1 MRERRKSLATRRQP
15 VVDKSVYSSV
25 VLVGHEMSYG
35 TTRISAVAH
44 GILRQLSQAEGK
56 PMAALLDE
64 AVEALRRQRFLE
76 GVNAAY
82 ASLRADPRAWQAIEE
97 ERRAWDATLPDGLAV
112 AEGRAAFGPRTHS
125 KRSRKR
131 R

>member
-1 MRERRKSLATRRQP
+1 M
-15 VVDKSVYSSV
+15 
-25 VLVGHEMSYG
+25 GYG
-35 TTRISAVAH
+35 TTRISATAH
-44 GILRQLSQAEGK
+44 EVLRELSKAEGK

-82 ASLRADPRAWQAIEE
+82 AALRSDPGAWSTIAD
-97 ERRAWDATLPDGLAV
+97 ERRAWDATLHDGLAV
-112 AEGRAAFGPRTHS
+112 AEGRAPYAAPPRR

>member
-1 MRERRKSLATRRQP
+1 M
-15 VVDKSVYSSV
+15 
-25 VLVGHEMSYG
+25 GYG
-35 TTRISAVAH
+35 TTRISVAAH
-44 GILRQLSQAEGK
+44 EILRELSKAEGK
-56 PMAALLDE
+56 PMLALLDE

-76 GVNAAY
+76 QLNAAY
-82 ASLRADPRAWQAIEE
+82 ATLRADPPTWEAIED

-112 AEGRAAFGPRTHS
+112 AEGRTRYEAGPPP

>member
-1 MRERRKSLATRRQP
+1 M
-15 VVDKSVYSSV
+15 
-25 VLVGHEMSYG
+25 GYG
-35 TTRISAVAH
+35 TTRISASAH
-44 GILRQLSQAEGK
+44 GILRELSKAEGK
-56 PMAALLDE
+56 PMLALLDE

-76 GVNAAY
+76 QLNAAY
-82 ASLRADPRAWQAIEE
+82 ATLRADARTWEAIED

-112 AEGRAAFGPRTHS
+112 AEGRTRYDARP